1 MAAQLRRRLVDAD
14 DIGPHGPAGGAPR
27 HDEVAIAGPGALK
40 AATHQAPGGAAAG
53 RPDAPAGREAVRQTP
68 GTLGPGRGDP
78 GAPRRARHFGHR
90 RRALLGFLVVPV
102 HTRCSS
108 LQGPPQCGRERLGV
122 ARLFVATA
130 VDEEPGRAAHAA
142 LGAAPE
148 VFTDP
153 RRVDVGDELAPHPLR
168 VEPQLAGVPHQILVR
183 ERRLPLVQE
192 IVHLP
197 ELALRG
203 RRLRDLRGVLGVRVL
218 LTQRKMPEHELNLA
232 SDLPQHLLQIRV
244 GAAAKRA
251 LEIAVLHERD
261 GSLHRSQGVVARP
274 DGRSQQGHGVVSV
287 RRKRVARA
295 HGTPSAS
302 RGVSRCR
309 MAPRWYAACAIA
321 PIATPSASSSHTACV
336 STATSSVSY
345 SRRSRAWRSAQ
356 AASSTLDTVQLRLR
370 SRDVCWPRRPR
381 VESARLELRW
391 WMWPAMVVWPGPPA
405 WEAAAALTPPIV
417 PKTPV
422 PGDVSVK

>member
-14 DIGPHGPAGGAPR
+14 DIGPHGLAVRAPR
-27 HDEVAIAGPGALK
+27 HDEVAIVGP
-40 AATHQAPGGAAAG
+40 
-53 RPDAPAGREAVRQTP
+53 
-68 GTLGPGRGDP
+68 
-78 GAPRRARHFGHR
+78 
-90 RRALLGFLVVPV
+90 RALQVVDHQVSPV
-102 HTRCSS
+102 
-108 LQGPPQCGRERLGV
+108 GV
-122 ARLFVATA
+122 
-130 VDEEPGRAAHAA
+130 
-142 LGAAPE
+142 
-148 VFTDP
+148 
-153 RRVDVGDELAPHPLR
+153 ELAPHPLR

-218 LTQRKMPEHELNLA
+218 LTQRKMPEHELDLA

-274 DGRSQQGHGVVSV
+274 DGRSQQGHGD
-287 RRKRVARA
+287 
-295 HGTPSAS
+295 GTPSAS
-302 RGVSRCR
+302 RGASRCR

-370 SRDVCWPRRPR
+370 SRDVGWPRRPR

-405 WEAAAALTPPIV
+405 CEAAAALTPLIV

>member
-1 MAAQLRRRLVDAD
+1 MAPQLRRRLVDPAD
-14 DIGPHGPAGGAPR
+14 VLPHGLASRAPG
-27 HDEVAIAGPGALK
+27 HDEVAVVRPRALQVVD
-40 AATHQAPGGAAAG
+40 HQVSSVCLDRRFEPLH
-53 RPDAPAGREAVRQTP
+53 GREQVRQLF
-68 GTLGPGRGDP
+68 GTLGAGHRDPAAPQPGRY
-78 GAPRRARHFGHR
+78 FGHR
-90 RRALLGFLVVPV
+90 RRALLGFFVVPV
-102 HTRCSS
+102 HSRCSS
-108 LQGPPQCGRERLGV
+108 LQGAPQRGRERFGV
-122 ARLFVATA
+122 AWLLVATA

-142 LGAAPE
+142 LGAAHE
-148 VFTDP
+148 VLLHP
-153 RRVDVGDELAPHPLR
+153 RRVDVGDELAPHALC
-168 VEPQLAGVPHQILVR
+168 VEPQLARVPQQILVR
-183 ERRLPLVQE
+183 ERGLPLVQE

-197 ELALRG
+197 ELALG
-203 RRLRDLRGVLGVRVL
+203 GCRLRDLRGVLGARVL

-232 SDLPQHLLQIRV
+232 SELPQHLLQLRV

-261 GSLHRSQGVVARP
+261 GGLHRSQGVVALP
-274 DGRSQQGHGVVSV
+274 DGRSQQGHGVSSV
-287 RRKRVARA
+287 RRRRVARA

-302 RGVSRCR
+302 RGASRCR

-336 STATSSVSY
+336 STTTSRVSY
-345 SRRSRAWRSAQ
+345 SRRSRAWRSVQ

-370 SRDVCWPRRPR
+370 SRDVGWPRRPR

-391 WMWPAMVVWPGPPA
+391 WMWPAMVVWPGPPCC
-405 WEAAAALTPPIV
+405 EAAAALTPLIV

>member
-14 DIGPHGPAGGAPR
+14 DIGPHGLAVRAPR
-27 HDEVAIAGPGALK
+27 HDEVAIVGPRALQVVD
-40 AATHQAPGGAAAG
+40 HQVSPVGLDRRFEALH
-53 RPDAPAGREAVRQTP
+53 GREQVRQIP
-68 GTLGPGRGDP
+68 GILGARVADTGLPRQP
-78 GAPRRARHFGHR
+78 PRVAPR
-90 RRALLGFLVVPV
+90 RRALPV
-102 HTRCSS
+102 FPVAPPHTRSS
-108 LQGPPQCGRERLGV
+108 PLQGPPQCGRERLGV

-142 LGAAPE
+142 LGAAHE
-148 VFTDP
+148 VFTHP

-218 LTQRKMPEHELNLA
+218 LTQRKMPEHELDLA
-232 SDLPQHLLQIRV
+232 SQLPQHLLQIRV

-261 GSLHRSQGVVARP
+261 GSLHRDRKSTRLNSSHSQISYAVFCLKK
-274 DGRSQQGHGVVSV
+274 
-287 RRKRVARA
+287 KRVARA
-295 HGTPSAS
+295 HVTPSAS
-302 RGVSRCR
+302 RGASRCR

-336 STATSSVSY
+336 STATSRVSY

-405 WEAAAALTPPIV
+405 CEAAAALTPLIV
-417 PKTPV
+417 PRTPV